1 MNYAK
6 DKFMIEEGTMLINKG
21 IRLGT
26 HALEELAESETD
38 KNAKGIGCYMLAQ
51 SIELLLKGLCNIFGE
66 TPPAHHIIKHPA
78 RMLYGIYER
87 KVPELHIIVDDLN
100 DISNNAF
107 AYVIQ
112 TWQVDGRYN
121 DVSSQQSY
129 IDKAELIYYGLKRF
143 IYNNGLH
150 ELTIN

>member
-1 MNYAK
+1 MKFAK
-6 DKFMIEEGTMLINKG
+6 DQNMIEEGNSLINKG
-21 IRLGT
+21 IRLGK
-26 HALEELAESETD
+26 HALEELEECETD

-51 SIELLLKGLCNIFGE
+51 SIELLIKGLCNMFGE
-66 TPPAHHIIKHPA
+66 TPPPHHIIKHSA
-78 RMLYGIYER
+78 RLLYRIYE
-87 KVPELHIIVDDLN
+87 KSVPELAIIRDDLI

-121 DVSSQQSY
+121 DVSSQQEY
-129 IDKAELIYYGLKRF
+129 IDKAELVFYGLRRF

-150 ELTIN
+150 EKC

>member
-1 MNYAK
+1 MKFAK
-6 DKFMIEEGTMLINKG
+6 DKYMIEEGNMLINKG
-21 IRLGT
+21 LRLGI
-26 HALEELAESETD
+26 HALEELEESEID

-51 SIELLLKGLCNIFGE
+51 SIELLLKGLCNMFGE
-66 TPPAHHIIKHPA
+66 TPPAHHILKHTA
-78 RMLYGIYER
+78 RILYNIYER
-87 KVPELHIIVDDLN
+87 TVPELGIIIDDLQ

-121 DVSSQQSY
+121 DVSSQQEY

-143 IYNNGLH
+143 IYSNGLH
-150 ELTIN
+150 EKVQ